1 MSKMK
6 KGEKIQLNKNSF
18 KKWKRSFIIFKFLK
32 PYKVI
37 YGLGLICLL
46 VSSLTAMIFPYLLG
60 NLLGADIQQQEKEF
74 QLTDPNNINALFIML
89 LILFSAQAIFSFFR
103 IYLFGIVTERT
114 LHDIRKNTFNKLITF
129 PISYYDKNKVGILQS
144 RISSDIVLLN
154 ETFNTTLAEF
164 LRQIF
169 TIVFGIT
176 FIGLISWKL
185 SLIMLA
191 IVPVIAISAVI
202 FGKFIKK
209 VSKKAQDAAALSNN
223 ILLEALSGIKNVKA
237 FVNEYFEIRKYDR
250 SIDKIQNLGI
260 SGSIWRGIFASFIIL
275 VMFGSIVFVIWNGM
289 KMVNA
294 DEMKDQEFF
303 QFILYTIMIGA
314 SFGGIS
320 SLLGN
325 IQKALGATERIV
337 DILDLSTENISISTA
352 NKEVIFRGKVA
363 FKNVSFVYET
373 RPEIEVLNN
382 ITFDIEPGKLTAIVG
397 ASGSGKS
404 TIASLL
410 LRFYEPNKGVITIDD
425 QDYTSFDLTT
435 IRNQMAVVHQEV
447 FLFGGSIIENISYGN
462 PNASLDEI
470 KSAAEKANA
479 MEFIQKFPNK
489 FETIVGDRGIQLSGG
504 QKQRI
509 AIARAVL
516 KNPKIL
522 ILDEATSSLDSDNEK
537 TVQDALEKL
546 MEGRTSIVIAHR
558 LSTIRKADNILV
570 IEEGKII
577 ESGKHE
583 DLISIKG
590 VYEHMNNLQFNFSK
604 I

>member
-1 MSKMK
+1 MDNRDK
-6 KGEKIQLNKNSF
+6 KYSF
-18 KKWKRSFIIFKFLK
+18 KNWKRSILIFNFLK
-32 PYKVI
+32 PYKTI

-46 VSSLTAMIFPYLLG
+46 ISSLTAMIFPYLLG
-60 NLLGADIQQQEKEF
+60 NLLGADIQQQDKEF
-74 QLTDPNNINALFIML
+74 HLTDPNNINALFLLLML
-89 LILFSAQAIFSFFR
+89 LFSAQALFSFFR
-103 IYLFGIVTERT
+103 IYLFGIVTEKT
-114 LHDIRKNTFNKLITF
+114 LHDIRQSTFNKLISF
-129 PISYYDKNKVGILQS
+129 PITYYDRNKVGILQS

-169 TIVFGIT
+169 TIIFGIT

-191 IVPVIAISAVI
+191 IVPIIAVSAVI

-209 VSKKAQDAAALSNN
+209 VSKKAQDAAAQSNN
-223 ILLEALSGIKNVKA
+223 ILLEALSGIKNVKT
-237 FVNEYFEIRKYDR
+237 FVNEIFEIKRYGS
-250 SIDKIQNLGI
+250 SIYKIQKLGI
-260 SGSIWRGIFASFIIL
+260 TGSIWRGLFASFIIM
-275 VMFGSIVFVIWNGM
+275 VMFGSIIFVIWYGM
-289 KMVNA
+289 KMVNIG
-294 DEMKDQEFF
+294 EMKEQEFF

-337 DILDLSTENISISTA
+337 EILELSTENILINSTKNE
-352 NKEVIFRGKVA
+352 NKFKGKVS
-363 FKNVSFVYET
+363 FNNVSFTYET
-373 RPEIEVLNN
+373 RPEVEVLNN
-382 ITFDIEPGKLTAIVG
+382 ISFDIEPGKQTAIVG

-425 QDYTSFDLTT
+425 QDYNSFDLTT

-447 FLFGGSIIENISYGN
+447 FLFGGSIIDNISYGN
-462 PNASLDEI
+462 PSASLEEV
-470 KSAAEKANA
+470 KSAAEKANT
-479 MEFIQKFPNK
+479 MEFIQKFPDG
-489 FETIVGDRGIQLSGG
+489 FDTIVGDRGIQLSGG

-509 AIARAVL
+509 AIARAIL
-516 KNPKIL
+516 KDPKIL
-522 ILDEATSSLDSDNEK
+522 ILDEATSSLDSESEK

-546 MEGRTSIVIAHR
+546 MKGRTSIIIAHR
-558 LSTIRKADNILV
+558 LSTIRNADNILV
-570 IEEGKII
+570 MQDGKII
-577 ESGKHE
+577 ESGKHD
-583 DLISIKG
+583 DLLFKKG
-590 VYEHMNNLQFNFSK
+590 VYENLNNLQFSLSK

>member
-1 MSKMK
+1 MEK
-6 KGEKIQLNKNSF
+6 KDKKINLKN
-18 KKWKRSFIIFKFLK
+18 WKRSTPIFNFLK
-32 PYKVI
+32 PYKYI
-37 YGLGLICLL
+37 YGIGLFCLL

-60 NLLGADIQQQEKEF
+60 NLLGADIEQQQNEF
-74 QLTDPNNINALFIML
+74 HLTDPNNINALFLML
-89 LILFSAQAIFSFFR
+89 MILFAAQALFSFFR
-103 IYLFGIVTERT
+103 IYLFGIVTEKT
-114 LHDIRKNTFNKLITF
+114 LHDIRNTTFQKLISF

-191 IVPVIAISAVI
+191 IVPLIAISAVI

-209 VSKKAQDAAALSNN
+209 VSKRAQDAAADSNN
-223 ILLEALSGIKNVKA
+223 TLLEALSGIKNVKT
-237 FVNEYFEIRKYDR
+237 FVNEFFEIKKYAS
-250 SIDKIQNLGI
+250 SIREIQNLGI
-260 SGSIWRGIFASFIIL
+260 KGSIWRGFFASFIIL
-275 VMFGSIVFVIWNGM
+275 AMFGSIVFVIWNGM
-289 KMVNA
+289 NMVNMG
-294 DEMKDQEFF
+294 EMKEQEFF

-337 DILDLSTENISISTA
+337 EILGLSTENILTKSNNDYA
-352 NKEVIFRGKVA
+352 KFNGKVC
-363 FKNVSFVYET
+363 FKNVSFTYET
-373 RPEIEVLNN
+373 RPEVEVLNN
-382 ITFDIEPGKLTAIVG
+382 ICFEIEPGQQTAIVG

-410 LRFYEPNKGVITIDD
+410 LRFYEPNKGKIYLDD
-425 QDYTSFDLTT
+425 QEYNSFDLST

-447 FLFGGSIIENISYGN
+447 FLFGGSIFENISYGN
-462 PNASLDEI
+462 PNATI
-470 KSAAEKANA
+470 KEVKTAAEKANT
-479 MEFIQKFPNK
+479 MEFIQKFPDG
-489 FETIVGDRGIQLSGG
+489 FDTIVGDRGIQLSGG

-509 AIARAVL
+509 AIARAIL
-516 KNPKIL
+516 KDPKIL
-522 ILDEATSSLDSDNEK
+522 ILDEATSSLDSESEK
-537 TVQDALEKL
+537 TVQDALDKL
-546 MEGRTSIVIAHR
+546 MKDRTSIIIAHR
-558 LSTIRKADNILV
+558 LSTIRNADKILV
-570 IEEGKII
+570 MQDGKII

-583 DLISIKG
+583 ELISKNG
-590 VYEHMNNLQFNFSK
+590 VYENLNNLQFSLKSN
-604 I
+604 

>member
-1 MSKMK
+1 MIMEK
-6 KGEKIQLNKNSF
+6 KDKKVNLKN
-18 KKWKRSFIIFKFLK
+18 WKRSTPIFNFLK
-32 PYKVI
+32 PYKYI
-37 YGLGLICLL
+37 YGIGLICLL

-60 NLLGADIQQQEKEF
+60 NLLGADIEQQQNEF
-74 QLTDPNNINALFIML
+74 HLTDPNNINALFLML
-89 LILFSAQAIFSFFR
+89 MILFAAQALFSFFR
-103 IYLFGIVTERT
+103 IYLFGVVTEKT
-114 LHDIRKNTFNKLITF
+114 LHDIRNTTFQKLISF

-191 IVPVIAISAVI
+191 IVPLIAISAVI

-209 VSKKAQDAAALSNN
+209 VSKRAQDAAADSNN
-223 ILLEALSGIKNVKA
+223 TLLEALSGIKNVKT
-237 FVNEYFEIRKYDR
+237 FVNEFFEIKKYAS
-250 SIDKIQNLGI
+250 SILKIQNLGI
-260 SGSIWRGIFASFIIL
+260 KGSIWRGFFASFIIL
-275 VMFGSIVFVIWNGM
+275 AMFGSIVFVIWNGM
-289 KMVNA
+289 NMVNMG
-294 DEMKDQEFF
+294 EMEEQEFF

-337 DILDLSTENISISTA
+337 EILGLSTENILTKSNNDYA
-352 NKEVIFRGKVA
+352 KFNGKVS
-363 FKNVSFVYET
+363 FKNVSFTYET
-373 RPEIEVLNN
+373 RPEVEVLNN
-382 ITFDIEPGKLTAIVG
+382 ICFDIEPGKQTAIVG

-410 LRFYEPNKGVITIDD
+410 LRFYEPNDGTIYLDD
-425 QDYTSFDLTT
+425 QEYNSFDLST

-447 FLFGGSIIENISYGN
+447 FLFGGSIFENISYGN
-462 PNASLDEI
+462 PNATFKEV
-470 KSAAEKANA
+470 KTAAEKANT
-479 MEFIQKFPNK
+479 MEFIQKFPDG
-489 FETIVGDRGIQLSGG
+489 FDTIVGDRGIQLSGG

-509 AIARAVL
+509 AIARAIL
-516 KNPKIL
+516 KDPKIL
-522 ILDEATSSLDSDNEK
+522 ILDEATSSLDSESEK
-537 TVQDALEKL
+537 TVQVALDKL
-546 MEGRTSIVIAHR
+546 MKDRTSIIIAHR
-558 LSTIRKADNILV
+558 LSTIRNADKILV
-570 IEEGKII
+570 MQDGKII

-583 DLISIKG
+583 ELISKNG
-590 VYEHMNNLQFNFSK
+590 VYENLNNLQFSLKSN
-604 I
+604 